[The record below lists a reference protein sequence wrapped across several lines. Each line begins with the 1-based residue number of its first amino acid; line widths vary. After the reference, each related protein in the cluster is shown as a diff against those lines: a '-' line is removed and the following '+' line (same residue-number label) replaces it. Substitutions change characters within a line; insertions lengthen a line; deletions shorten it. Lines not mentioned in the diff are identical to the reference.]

1 MDYRE
6 LPILLAPYVKSKG
19 FNPAPLVT
27 NGIPD
32 YADGAKNPKVIG
44 TPEYETF
51 WTEQLYRCINGYNT
65 GGIFIPGRFYYYM
78 NFNNMNTVHGIITPD
93 FCDMHLELCYII
105 EWCKANG
112 KNLII
117 GKKRRAGISE
127 FTQKAVIDYG
137 YRFSESY
144 QAGIAAGQKKYAE
157 DFMTKWEDSEALLQN
172 EFRVNSLLNNPDEV
186 VSGYELMENGKTT
199 LKNNACK
206 IFVRTM
212 HNNPNMFKGLFLN
225 DVVAEESGEFE
236 NLCEFISATNDCLM
250 DGDTQVGTFMI
261 YGCVCA
267 GTKVWNN
274 KGELVNI
281 EDLIHSDGIIGYNE
295 NDFKYSKEEII
306 YWQLP
311 AKKECYRITTNSG
324 RILEC
329 SHDHPILRREFR
341 YYKNNTVRQAIN
353 SVSFIETE
361 NLEVGD
367 RIAIL
372 DGVDIWSDKNMF
384 DPRLIGWLVGDGT
397 YGKGQNVTLCNADK
411 EMWEYL
417 EEYYEVIDQCEPTK
431 TKDGRTLRK
440 ARILGITAELEE
452 IGIRGQTK
460 DNKRLPNNIHSY
472 CKKDVCDFI
481 GGYFDADGCAY
492 FNKKTGEG
500 LLKLTSANL
509 EILKEM
515 QLLLQK
521 LAIKCNISYEKPNFN
536 NPKTTRGHYNLIIK
550 DRKSLLEFHKNI
562 SFSIKYKQDNLN
574 LIFDYSKK
582 VSKDRNGGFNGMR
595 FEEVVSVEYIGIKDI
610 YNLTAG
616 NTHTYVANGIIT
628 HNTGGNINKGS
639 KDFKKVW
646 ENPNDYN
653 AVKYL
658 ITGDRFKKPFYGG
671 ATRFGKDVSVTPN
684 LLKKYKPYQI
694 IGMEDTEAAMENIMA
709 ERERLKKGELK
720 KYMEHLQNNPIN
732 EAEIFRKMFS
742 NNFDIQK
749 INAQQDEITV
759 NKNKYSKWKLE
770 WVTNDKGD
778 RVNPLRVKVIPAKDI
793 DDEGDCILI
802 LDEYHPDKKYKNLY
816 VGGIDPYDQDKG
828 VSKSLGAM
836 CVMTR
841 PNTFGIPFN
850 MPVAVI
856 CTRPKRKE
864 IFFDMCLKLSVYYDL
879 VGNTLGD
886 KAGSSGIIKWYENH
900 NCMRYLAPRPKK
912 FESMN
917 SGQSHDFWVSLTT
930 YSRPLMVGAM
940 QTSIHDYCQNIWFP
954 ELINQLGNFDEVEIG
969 SDNDLADAY
978 GIALMQSIS
987 VVAAPRDDNAKES
1000 EDPFSLGNWIT
1011 DKNGNIVPA
1020 GDFKRPTNPE
1030 EDYEYFGS

>member
-1 MDYRE
+1 MDYKE
-6 LPILLAPYVKSKG
+6 LPILLAPYVKGKG
-19 FNPAPLVT
+19 FDPAPLVT

-261 YGCVCA
+261 YG
-267 GTKVWNN
+267 
-274 KGELVNI
+274 
-281 EDLIHSDGIIGYNE
+281 
-295 NDFKYSKEEII
+295 
-306 YWQLP
+306 
-311 AKKECYRITTNSG
+311 
-324 RILEC
+324 
-329 SHDHPILRREFR
+329 
-341 YYKNNTVRQAIN
+341 
-353 SVSFIETE
+353 
-361 NLEVGD
+361 
-367 RIAIL
+367 
-372 DGVDIWSDKNMF
+372 
-384 DPRLIGWLVGDGT
+384 
-397 YGKGQNVTLCNADK
+397 
-411 EMWEYL
+411 
-417 EEYYEVIDQCEPTK
+417 
-431 TKDGRTLRK
+431 
-440 ARILGITAELEE
+440 
-452 IGIRGQTK
+452 
-460 DNKRLPNNIHSY
+460 
-472 CKKDVCDFI
+472 
-481 GGYFDADGCAY
+481 
-492 FNKKTGEG
+492 
-500 LLKLTSANL
+500 
-509 EILKEM
+509 
-515 QLLLQK
+515 
-521 LAIKCNISYEKPNFN
+521 
-536 NPKTTRGHYNLIIK
+536 
-550 DRKSLLEFHKNI
+550 
-562 SFSIKYKQDNLN
+562 
-574 LIFDYSKK
+574 
-582 VSKDRNGGFNGMR
+582 
-595 FEEVVSVEYIGIKDI
+595 
-610 YNLTAG
+610 
-616 NTHTYVANGIIT
+616 
-628 HNTGGNINKGS
+628 TGGNINKGS

-671 ATRFGKDVSVTPN
+671 ATRFGKDVSVTPS

-770 WVTNDKGD
+770 WVTKEGALE
-778 RVNPLRVKVIPAKDI
+778 RVNPLRVKAIPAKDT

-802 LDEYHPDKKYKNLY
+802 LDEYHPDKKYKNLH

-917 SGQSHDFWVSLTT
+917 SEQSHEFWVSLNS

-987 VVAAPRDDNAKES
+987 VVAAPRDDNTKES

-1011 DKNGNIVPA
+1011 DKNGNVVPA

>member
-1 MDYRE
+1 MDYKDI
-6 LPILLAPYVKSKG
+6 PILRAPYVKGKG
-19 FNPAPLVT
+19 FLPNPLVV

-32 YADGAKNPKVIG
+32 YADSSRNPKCVG

-51 WTEQLYRCINGYNT
+51 WSEQLYRCINGYNT

-105 EWCKANG
+105 EWCMANG
-112 KNLII
+112 KNIII

-127 FTQKAVIDYG
+127 FTQKAKIDYG

-157 DFMTKWEDSEALLQN
+157 DFMTKWEDSEALLQG

-186 VSGYELMENGKTT
+186 VSGYELMDGGKTT

-225 DVVAEESGEFE
+225 DVVAEEAGEFE

-250 DGDTQVGTFMI
+250 DGDTQVGMFMI
-261 YGCVCA
+261 YG
-267 GTKVWNN
+267 
-274 KGELVNI
+274 
-281 EDLIHSDGIIGYNE
+281 
-295 NDFKYSKEEII
+295 
-306 YWQLP
+306 
-311 AKKECYRITTNSG
+311 
-324 RILEC
+324 
-329 SHDHPILRREFR
+329 
-341 YYKNNTVRQAIN
+341 
-353 SVSFIETE
+353 
-361 NLEVGD
+361 
-367 RIAIL
+367 
-372 DGVDIWSDKNMF
+372 
-384 DPRLIGWLVGDGT
+384 
-397 YGKGQNVTLCNADK
+397 
-411 EMWEYL
+411 
-417 EEYYEVIDQCEPTK
+417 
-431 TKDGRTLRK
+431 
-440 ARILGITAELEE
+440 
-452 IGIRGQTK
+452 
-460 DNKRLPNNIHSY
+460 
-472 CKKDVCDFI
+472 
-481 GGYFDADGCAY
+481 
-492 FNKKTGEG
+492 
-500 LLKLTSANL
+500 
-509 EILKEM
+509 
-515 QLLLQK
+515 
-521 LAIKCNISYEKPNFN
+521 
-536 NPKTTRGHYNLIIK
+536 
-550 DRKSLLEFHKNI
+550 
-562 SFSIKYKQDNLN
+562 
-574 LIFDYSKK
+574 
-582 VSKDRNGGFNGMR
+582 
-595 FEEVVSVEYIGIKDI
+595 
-610 YNLTAG
+610 
-616 NTHTYVANGIIT
+616 
-628 HNTGGNINKGS
+628 TGGNINKGS

-694 IGMEDTEAAMENIMA
+694 IGMEDTEAAMENIME
-709 ERERLKKGELK
+709 ERERLKKGDLK

-770 WVTNDKGD
+770 WVTKEGTLE
-778 RVNPLRVKVIPAKDI
+778 RVSPLRVKAIPAKDT

-836 CVMTR
+836 CVMSR

-917 SGQSHDFWVSLTT
+917 SEQSHEFWVSLNT

-940 QTSIHDYCQNIWFP
+940 QTSIHDYSQNIWFP

-987 VVAAPRDDNAKES
+987 VVAAPRDDNTKES

-1011 DKNGNIVPA
+1011 DKNGNVIPA

-1030 EDYEYFGS
+1030 EDHEYFGS

>member
-1 MDYRE
+1 MDYKE
-6 LPILLAPYVKSKG
+6 LPILFSPYVKGKG
-19 FNPAPLVT
+19 FDPAPLIT

-51 WTEQLYRCINGYNT
+51 WTEQLYRCINGYHT

-105 EWCKANG
+105 EWCMANG
-112 KNLII
+112 KNIII

-127 FTQKAVIDYG
+127 FTQKAKIDYG

-157 DFMTKWEDSEALLQN
+157 DFMTKWEDSEALLQS

-186 VSGYELMENGKTT
+186 VSGYELMDGGKTT

-225 DVVAEESGEFE
+225 DVVAEEAGEFE

-250 DGDTQVGTFMI
+250 DGDTQVGMFMI
-261 YGCVCA
+261 YG
-267 GTKVWNN
+267 
-274 KGELVNI
+274 
-281 EDLIHSDGIIGYNE
+281 
-295 NDFKYSKEEII
+295 
-306 YWQLP
+306 
-311 AKKECYRITTNSG
+311 
-324 RILEC
+324 
-329 SHDHPILRREFR
+329 
-341 YYKNNTVRQAIN
+341 
-353 SVSFIETE
+353 
-361 NLEVGD
+361 
-367 RIAIL
+367 
-372 DGVDIWSDKNMF
+372 
-384 DPRLIGWLVGDGT
+384 
-397 YGKGQNVTLCNADK
+397 
-411 EMWEYL
+411 
-417 EEYYEVIDQCEPTK
+417 
-431 TKDGRTLRK
+431 
-440 ARILGITAELEE
+440 
-452 IGIRGQTK
+452 
-460 DNKRLPNNIHSY
+460 
-472 CKKDVCDFI
+472 
-481 GGYFDADGCAY
+481 
-492 FNKKTGEG
+492 
-500 LLKLTSANL
+500 
-509 EILKEM
+509 
-515 QLLLQK
+515 
-521 LAIKCNISYEKPNFN
+521 
-536 NPKTTRGHYNLIIK
+536 
-550 DRKSLLEFHKNI
+550 
-562 SFSIKYKQDNLN
+562 
-574 LIFDYSKK
+574 
-582 VSKDRNGGFNGMR
+582 
-595 FEEVVSVEYIGIKDI
+595 
-610 YNLTAG
+610 
-616 NTHTYVANGIIT
+616 
-628 HNTGGNINKGS
+628 TGGNINKGS

-694 IGMEDTEAAMENIMA
+694 IGMEDREAAMENIMA
-709 ERERLKKGELK
+709 ERERLKKGDLK

-770 WVTNDKGD
+770 WVTNEKGE
-778 RVNPLRVKVIPAKDI
+778 RVNPLRVKAIPAKDT

-917 SGQSHDFWVSLTT
+917 SEQSHEFWVSLNS

-987 VVAAPRDDNAKES
+987 VVASPRDDNFKES

-1011 DKNGNIVPA
+1011 DKNGNVVPA

-1030 EDYEYFGS
+1030 EDHEYFGS

>member
-1 MDYRE
+1 MDYKE
-6 LPILLAPYVKSKG
+6 LPILLAPYVKGKG
-19 FNPAPLVT
+19 FDPLPLVT

-44 TPEYETF
+44 TTEYETF
-51 WTEQLYRCINGYNT
+51 WAEQLYRCINGYQT

-127 FTQKAVIDYG
+127 FTQKAVIDHG

-157 DFMTKWEDSEALLQN
+157 DFMTKWEDSEALLQS

-186 VSGYELMENGKTT
+186 VSGYELMDGGKTT

-250 DGDTQVGTFMI
+250 DGDTQVGMFMI
-261 YGCVCA
+261 YG
-267 GTKVWNN
+267 
-274 KGELVNI
+274 
-281 EDLIHSDGIIGYNE
+281 
-295 NDFKYSKEEII
+295 
-306 YWQLP
+306 
-311 AKKECYRITTNSG
+311 
-324 RILEC
+324 
-329 SHDHPILRREFR
+329 
-341 YYKNNTVRQAIN
+341 
-353 SVSFIETE
+353 
-361 NLEVGD
+361 
-367 RIAIL
+367 
-372 DGVDIWSDKNMF
+372 
-384 DPRLIGWLVGDGT
+384 
-397 YGKGQNVTLCNADK
+397 
-411 EMWEYL
+411 
-417 EEYYEVIDQCEPTK
+417 
-431 TKDGRTLRK
+431 
-440 ARILGITAELEE
+440 
-452 IGIRGQTK
+452 
-460 DNKRLPNNIHSY
+460 
-472 CKKDVCDFI
+472 
-481 GGYFDADGCAY
+481 
-492 FNKKTGEG
+492 
-500 LLKLTSANL
+500 
-509 EILKEM
+509 
-515 QLLLQK
+515 
-521 LAIKCNISYEKPNFN
+521 
-536 NPKTTRGHYNLIIK
+536 
-550 DRKSLLEFHKNI
+550 
-562 SFSIKYKQDNLN
+562 
-574 LIFDYSKK
+574 
-582 VSKDRNGGFNGMR
+582 
-595 FEEVVSVEYIGIKDI
+595 
-610 YNLTAG
+610 
-616 NTHTYVANGIIT
+616 
-628 HNTGGNINKGS
+628 TGGNINKGS

-694 IGMEDTEAAMENIMA
+694 IGMEDTEAAMENIME
-709 ERERLKKGELK
+709 ERERLKKGDLK

-749 INAQQDEITV
+749 INSQQDEITI

-770 WVTNDKGD
+770 WVMKEGTLE
-778 RVNPLRVKVIPAKDI
+778 RVNPLRVKAIPAKDT

-917 SGQSHDFWVSLTT
+917 SEQSHEFWVSLNT

-987 VVAAPRDDNAKES
+987 VVAAPRDDNTKES

-1011 DKNGNIVPA
+1011 DKNGNVIPT

-1030 EDYEYFGS
+1030 EDHEYFGS

>member
-1 MDYRE
+1 MDYKE
-6 LPILLAPYVKSKG
+6 LPILLAPYVKGKN
-19 FNPAPLVT
+19 FLPNPLVV

-32 YADGAKNPKVIG
+32 YADGAKNTKVIG
-44 TPEYETF
+44 TTEYETF
-51 WTEQLYRCINGYNT
+51 WAEQLYRCINGYQT

-127 FTQKAVIDYG
+127 FTQKAVIDHG

-157 DFMTKWEDSEALLQN
+157 DFMTKWEDSEALLQS

-186 VSGYELMENGKTT
+186 VSGYELMDGGKTT

-236 NLCEFISATNDCLM
+236 NLCEFISATNDCLI
-250 DGDTQVGTFMI
+250 DGDTQVGMFMI
-261 YGCVCA
+261 YG
-267 GTKVWNN
+267 
-274 KGELVNI
+274 
-281 EDLIHSDGIIGYNE
+281 
-295 NDFKYSKEEII
+295 
-306 YWQLP
+306 
-311 AKKECYRITTNSG
+311 
-324 RILEC
+324 
-329 SHDHPILRREFR
+329 
-341 YYKNNTVRQAIN
+341 
-353 SVSFIETE
+353 
-361 NLEVGD
+361 
-367 RIAIL
+367 
-372 DGVDIWSDKNMF
+372 
-384 DPRLIGWLVGDGT
+384 
-397 YGKGQNVTLCNADK
+397 
-411 EMWEYL
+411 
-417 EEYYEVIDQCEPTK
+417 
-431 TKDGRTLRK
+431 
-440 ARILGITAELEE
+440 
-452 IGIRGQTK
+452 
-460 DNKRLPNNIHSY
+460 
-472 CKKDVCDFI
+472 
-481 GGYFDADGCAY
+481 
-492 FNKKTGEG
+492 
-500 LLKLTSANL
+500 
-509 EILKEM
+509 
-515 QLLLQK
+515 
-521 LAIKCNISYEKPNFN
+521 
-536 NPKTTRGHYNLIIK
+536 
-550 DRKSLLEFHKNI
+550 
-562 SFSIKYKQDNLN
+562 
-574 LIFDYSKK
+574 
-582 VSKDRNGGFNGMR
+582 
-595 FEEVVSVEYIGIKDI
+595 
-610 YNLTAG
+610 
-616 NTHTYVANGIIT
+616 
-628 HNTGGNINKGS
+628 TGGNINKGS

-694 IGMEDTEAAMENIMA
+694 IGMEDTEAAMENIME
-709 ERERLKKGELK
+709 ERERLKKGDLK

-749 INAQQDEITV
+749 INSQQDEITV

-770 WVTNDKGD
+770 WVTKEGTLE
-778 RVNPLRVKVIPAKDI
+778 RVNPLRIKAIPAKDT

-836 CVMTR
+836 CVMSR

-917 SGQSHDFWVSLTT
+917 SEQSHEFWVSLNT

-987 VVAAPRDDNAKES
+987 VVAAPRDDNTKES

-1011 DKNGNIVPA
+1011 DKNGNVIPA

-1030 EDYEYFGS
+1030 EDHEYFGS

>member
-1 MDYRE
+1 MDYKE
-6 LPILLAPYVKSKG
+6 LPILLAPYVKGKG
-19 FNPAPLVT
+19 FDPLPLVT

-44 TPEYETF
+44 TTEYETF
-51 WTEQLYRCINGYNT
+51 WAEQLYRCINGYQT

-127 FTQKAVIDYG
+127 FTQKAVIDHG

-157 DFMTKWEDSEALLQN
+157 DFMTKWEDSEALLQS

-186 VSGYELMENGKTT
+186 VSGYELMDGGKTT

-250 DGDTQVGTFMI
+250 DGDTQVGMFMI
-261 YGCVCA
+261 YG
-267 GTKVWNN
+267 
-274 KGELVNI
+274 
-281 EDLIHSDGIIGYNE
+281 
-295 NDFKYSKEEII
+295 
-306 YWQLP
+306 
-311 AKKECYRITTNSG
+311 
-324 RILEC
+324 
-329 SHDHPILRREFR
+329 
-341 YYKNNTVRQAIN
+341 
-353 SVSFIETE
+353 
-361 NLEVGD
+361 
-367 RIAIL
+367 
-372 DGVDIWSDKNMF
+372 
-384 DPRLIGWLVGDGT
+384 
-397 YGKGQNVTLCNADK
+397 
-411 EMWEYL
+411 
-417 EEYYEVIDQCEPTK
+417 
-431 TKDGRTLRK
+431 
-440 ARILGITAELEE
+440 
-452 IGIRGQTK
+452 
-460 DNKRLPNNIHSY
+460 
-472 CKKDVCDFI
+472 
-481 GGYFDADGCAY
+481 
-492 FNKKTGEG
+492 
-500 LLKLTSANL
+500 
-509 EILKEM
+509 
-515 QLLLQK
+515 
-521 LAIKCNISYEKPNFN
+521 
-536 NPKTTRGHYNLIIK
+536 
-550 DRKSLLEFHKNI
+550 
-562 SFSIKYKQDNLN
+562 
-574 LIFDYSKK
+574 
-582 VSKDRNGGFNGMR
+582 
-595 FEEVVSVEYIGIKDI
+595 
-610 YNLTAG
+610 
-616 NTHTYVANGIIT
+616 
-628 HNTGGNINKGS
+628 TGGNINKGS

-694 IGMEDTEAAMENIMA
+694 IGMEDTEAAMENIME
-709 ERERLKKGELK
+709 ERERLKKGDLK

-749 INAQQDEITV
+749 INSQQDEITI

-770 WVTNDKGD
+770 WVTKEGTLE
-778 RVNPLRVKVIPAKDI
+778 RVNPLRVKAIPAKDT

-917 SGQSHDFWVSLTT
+917 SEQSHEFWVSLNT

-987 VVAAPRDDNAKES
+987 VVAAPRDDNTKES

-1011 DKNGNIVPA
+1011 DKNGNVIPA

-1030 EDYEYFGS
+1030 EDHEYFGS

>member
-1 MDYRE
+1 MDYKE
-6 LPILLAPYVKSKG
+6 LPILLAPYVKGKN
-19 FNPAPLVT
+19 FTPNPLVV

-32 YADGAKNPKVIG
+32 YADGAKNPKVIE

-51 WTEQLYRCINGYNT
+51 WSEQLYRCINGYNT

-127 FTQKAVIDYG
+127 FTQKAVIDHG

-157 DFMTKWEDSEALLQN
+157 DFMTKWEDSEALLQS
-172 EFRVNSLLNNPDEV
+172 EFRVNSILNNPDEV
-186 VSGYELMENGKTT
+186 VSGYELMDGGKTT

-250 DGDTQVGTFMI
+250 DGDTQVGMFMI
-261 YGCVCA
+261 YG
-267 GTKVWNN
+267 
-274 KGELVNI
+274 
-281 EDLIHSDGIIGYNE
+281 
-295 NDFKYSKEEII
+295 
-306 YWQLP
+306 
-311 AKKECYRITTNSG
+311 
-324 RILEC
+324 
-329 SHDHPILRREFR
+329 
-341 YYKNNTVRQAIN
+341 
-353 SVSFIETE
+353 
-361 NLEVGD
+361 
-367 RIAIL
+367 
-372 DGVDIWSDKNMF
+372 
-384 DPRLIGWLVGDGT
+384 
-397 YGKGQNVTLCNADK
+397 
-411 EMWEYL
+411 
-417 EEYYEVIDQCEPTK
+417 
-431 TKDGRTLRK
+431 
-440 ARILGITAELEE
+440 
-452 IGIRGQTK
+452 
-460 DNKRLPNNIHSY
+460 
-472 CKKDVCDFI
+472 
-481 GGYFDADGCAY
+481 
-492 FNKKTGEG
+492 
-500 LLKLTSANL
+500 
-509 EILKEM
+509 
-515 QLLLQK
+515 
-521 LAIKCNISYEKPNFN
+521 
-536 NPKTTRGHYNLIIK
+536 
-550 DRKSLLEFHKNI
+550 
-562 SFSIKYKQDNLN
+562 
-574 LIFDYSKK
+574 
-582 VSKDRNGGFNGMR
+582 
-595 FEEVVSVEYIGIKDI
+595 
-610 YNLTAG
+610 
-616 NTHTYVANGIIT
+616 
-628 HNTGGNINKGS
+628 TGGNINKGS

-694 IGMEDTEAAMENIMA
+694 IGMEDTEAAMENIME
-709 ERERLKKGELK
+709 ERERLKKGDLK

-749 INAQQDEITV
+749 INSQQDEITI

-770 WVTNDKGD
+770 WVTKEGTLE
-778 RVNPLRVKVIPAKDI
+778 RVNPLRVKAIPAKDT

-917 SGQSHDFWVSLTT
+917 SEQSHEFWVSLNT

-987 VVAAPRDDNAKES
+987 VVAAPRDDNTKES

-1011 DKNGNIVPA
+1011 DKNGNVIPA

-1030 EDYEYFGS
+1030 EDHEYFGS

>member
-1 MDYRE
+1 MDYKE
-6 LPILLAPYVKSKG
+6 LPILLAPYVKGKN
-19 FNPAPLVT
+19 FLPNPLVV

-32 YADGAKNPKVIG
+32 YADGAKNTKVIG
-44 TPEYETF
+44 TTEYETF
-51 WTEQLYRCINGYNT
+51 WAEQLYRCINGYQT

-127 FTQKAVIDYG
+127 FTQKAVIDHG

-157 DFMTKWEDSEALLQN
+157 DFMTKWEDSEALLQS

-186 VSGYELMENGKTT
+186 VSGYELMDGGKTT

-250 DGDTQVGTFMI
+250 DGDTQVGMFMI
-261 YGCVCA
+261 YG
-267 GTKVWNN
+267 
-274 KGELVNI
+274 
-281 EDLIHSDGIIGYNE
+281 
-295 NDFKYSKEEII
+295 
-306 YWQLP
+306 
-311 AKKECYRITTNSG
+311 
-324 RILEC
+324 
-329 SHDHPILRREFR
+329 
-341 YYKNNTVRQAIN
+341 
-353 SVSFIETE
+353 
-361 NLEVGD
+361 
-367 RIAIL
+367 
-372 DGVDIWSDKNMF
+372 
-384 DPRLIGWLVGDGT
+384 
-397 YGKGQNVTLCNADK
+397 
-411 EMWEYL
+411 
-417 EEYYEVIDQCEPTK
+417 
-431 TKDGRTLRK
+431 
-440 ARILGITAELEE
+440 
-452 IGIRGQTK
+452 
-460 DNKRLPNNIHSY
+460 
-472 CKKDVCDFI
+472 
-481 GGYFDADGCAY
+481 
-492 FNKKTGEG
+492 
-500 LLKLTSANL
+500 
-509 EILKEM
+509 
-515 QLLLQK
+515 
-521 LAIKCNISYEKPNFN
+521 
-536 NPKTTRGHYNLIIK
+536 
-550 DRKSLLEFHKNI
+550 
-562 SFSIKYKQDNLN
+562 
-574 LIFDYSKK
+574 
-582 VSKDRNGGFNGMR
+582 
-595 FEEVVSVEYIGIKDI
+595 
-610 YNLTAG
+610 
-616 NTHTYVANGIIT
+616 
-628 HNTGGNINKGS
+628 TGGNINKGS

-694 IGMEDTEAAMENIMA
+694 IGMEDTEAAMENIME
-709 ERERLKKGELK
+709 ERERLKKGDLK

-749 INAQQDEITV
+749 INSQQDEITV

-770 WVTNDKGD
+770 WVTKEGTLE
-778 RVNPLRVKVIPAKDI
+778 RVNPLRIKAIPAKDT

-836 CVMTR
+836 CVMSR

-917 SGQSHDFWVSLTT
+917 SEQSHEFWVSLNT

-987 VVAAPRDDNAKES
+987 VVAAPRDDNTKES

-1011 DKNGNIVPA
+1011 DKNGNVVPS
-1020 GDFKRPTNPE
+1020 GDFKRPINPE
-1030 EDYEYFGS
+1030 EDHEYFGS

>member
-1 MDYRE
+1 MDYKE
-6 LPILLAPYVKSKG
+6 LPILLAPYVKGKG
-19 FNPAPLVT
+19 FDPLPLVT

-44 TPEYETF
+44 TTEYETF
-51 WTEQLYRCINGYNT
+51 WAEQLYRCINGYQT

-127 FTQKAVIDYG
+127 FTQKAVIDHG

-157 DFMTKWEDSEALLQN
+157 DFMTKWEDSEALLQS

-186 VSGYELMENGKTT
+186 VSGYELMDGGKTT

-236 NLCEFISATNDCLM
+236 NLCEFISATNDCLI
-250 DGDTQVGTFMI
+250 DGDTQVGMFMI
-261 YGCVCA
+261 YG
-267 GTKVWNN
+267 
-274 KGELVNI
+274 
-281 EDLIHSDGIIGYNE
+281 
-295 NDFKYSKEEII
+295 
-306 YWQLP
+306 
-311 AKKECYRITTNSG
+311 
-324 RILEC
+324 
-329 SHDHPILRREFR
+329 
-341 YYKNNTVRQAIN
+341 
-353 SVSFIETE
+353 
-361 NLEVGD
+361 
-367 RIAIL
+367 
-372 DGVDIWSDKNMF
+372 
-384 DPRLIGWLVGDGT
+384 
-397 YGKGQNVTLCNADK
+397 
-411 EMWEYL
+411 
-417 EEYYEVIDQCEPTK
+417 
-431 TKDGRTLRK
+431 
-440 ARILGITAELEE
+440 
-452 IGIRGQTK
+452 
-460 DNKRLPNNIHSY
+460 
-472 CKKDVCDFI
+472 
-481 GGYFDADGCAY
+481 
-492 FNKKTGEG
+492 
-500 LLKLTSANL
+500 
-509 EILKEM
+509 
-515 QLLLQK
+515 
-521 LAIKCNISYEKPNFN
+521 
-536 NPKTTRGHYNLIIK
+536 
-550 DRKSLLEFHKNI
+550 
-562 SFSIKYKQDNLN
+562 
-574 LIFDYSKK
+574 
-582 VSKDRNGGFNGMR
+582 
-595 FEEVVSVEYIGIKDI
+595 
-610 YNLTAG
+610 
-616 NTHTYVANGIIT
+616 
-628 HNTGGNINKGS
+628 TGGNINKGS

-694 IGMEDTEAAMENIMA
+694 IGMEDTEAAMENIME
-709 ERERLKKGELK
+709 ERERLKKGDLK

-749 INAQQDEITV
+749 INSQQDEITV

-770 WVTNDKGD
+770 WVTKEGTLE
-778 RVNPLRVKVIPAKDI
+778 RVNPLRIKAIPAKDT

-836 CVMTR
+836 CVMSR

-917 SGQSHDFWVSLTT
+917 SEQSHEFWVSLNT

-987 VVAAPRDDNAKES
+987 VVAAPRDDNTKES

-1011 DKNGNIVPA
+1011 DKNGNVIPA

-1030 EDYEYFGS
+1030 EDHEYFGS

>member
-1 MDYRE
+1 MDYKE
-6 LPILLAPYVKSKG
+6 LPILLAPYIKGKG
-19 FNPAPLVT
+19 FDPLPLVT

-44 TPEYETF
+44 TTEYETF
-51 WTEQLYRCINGYNT
+51 WAEQLYRCINGYQT

-127 FTQKAVIDYG
+127 FTQKAVIDHG

-157 DFMTKWEDSEALLQN
+157 DFMTKWEDSEALLQS

-186 VSGYELMENGKTT
+186 VSGYELMDGGKTT

-250 DGDTQVGTFMI
+250 DGDTQVGMFMI
-261 YGCVCA
+261 YG
-267 GTKVWNN
+267 
-274 KGELVNI
+274 
-281 EDLIHSDGIIGYNE
+281 
-295 NDFKYSKEEII
+295 
-306 YWQLP
+306 
-311 AKKECYRITTNSG
+311 
-324 RILEC
+324 
-329 SHDHPILRREFR
+329 
-341 YYKNNTVRQAIN
+341 
-353 SVSFIETE
+353 
-361 NLEVGD
+361 
-367 RIAIL
+367 
-372 DGVDIWSDKNMF
+372 
-384 DPRLIGWLVGDGT
+384 
-397 YGKGQNVTLCNADK
+397 
-411 EMWEYL
+411 
-417 EEYYEVIDQCEPTK
+417 
-431 TKDGRTLRK
+431 
-440 ARILGITAELEE
+440 
-452 IGIRGQTK
+452 
-460 DNKRLPNNIHSY
+460 
-472 CKKDVCDFI
+472 
-481 GGYFDADGCAY
+481 
-492 FNKKTGEG
+492 
-500 LLKLTSANL
+500 
-509 EILKEM
+509 
-515 QLLLQK
+515 
-521 LAIKCNISYEKPNFN
+521 
-536 NPKTTRGHYNLIIK
+536 
-550 DRKSLLEFHKNI
+550 
-562 SFSIKYKQDNLN
+562 
-574 LIFDYSKK
+574 
-582 VSKDRNGGFNGMR
+582 
-595 FEEVVSVEYIGIKDI
+595 
-610 YNLTAG
+610 
-616 NTHTYVANGIIT
+616 
-628 HNTGGNINKGS
+628 TGGNINKGS

-694 IGMEDTEAAMENIMA
+694 IGMEDTEAAMENIME
-709 ERERLKKGELK
+709 ERERLKKGDLK

-749 INAQQDEITV
+749 INSQQDEITI

-770 WVTNDKGD
+770 WVTKEGTLE
-778 RVNPLRVKVIPAKDI
+778 RVNPLRVKAIPAKDT

-917 SGQSHDFWVSLTT
+917 SEQSHEFWVSLNT

-987 VVAAPRDDNAKES
+987 VVAAPRDDNTKES

-1011 DKNGNIVPA
+1011 DKNGNVIPA

-1030 EDYEYFGS
+1030 EDHEYFGS

>member
-1 MDYRE
+1 MDYKE
-6 LPILLAPYVKSKG
+6 LPILLAPYVKGKG
-19 FNPAPLVT
+19 FDPLPLVT

-44 TPEYETF
+44 TTEYETF
-51 WTEQLYRCINGYNT
+51 WAEQLYRCINGYQT

-127 FTQKAVIDYG
+127 FTQKAVIDHG

-157 DFMTKWEDSEALLQN
+157 DFMTKWEDSEALLQS

-186 VSGYELMENGKTT
+186 VSGYELMDGGKTT

-250 DGDTQVGTFMI
+250 DGDTQVGMFMI
-261 YGCVCA
+261 YG
-267 GTKVWNN
+267 
-274 KGELVNI
+274 
-281 EDLIHSDGIIGYNE
+281 
-295 NDFKYSKEEII
+295 
-306 YWQLP
+306 
-311 AKKECYRITTNSG
+311 
-324 RILEC
+324 
-329 SHDHPILRREFR
+329 
-341 YYKNNTVRQAIN
+341 
-353 SVSFIETE
+353 
-361 NLEVGD
+361 
-367 RIAIL
+367 
-372 DGVDIWSDKNMF
+372 
-384 DPRLIGWLVGDGT
+384 
-397 YGKGQNVTLCNADK
+397 
-411 EMWEYL
+411 
-417 EEYYEVIDQCEPTK
+417 
-431 TKDGRTLRK
+431 
-440 ARILGITAELEE
+440 
-452 IGIRGQTK
+452 
-460 DNKRLPNNIHSY
+460 
-472 CKKDVCDFI
+472 
-481 GGYFDADGCAY
+481 
-492 FNKKTGEG
+492 
-500 LLKLTSANL
+500 
-509 EILKEM
+509 
-515 QLLLQK
+515 
-521 LAIKCNISYEKPNFN
+521 
-536 NPKTTRGHYNLIIK
+536 
-550 DRKSLLEFHKNI
+550 
-562 SFSIKYKQDNLN
+562 
-574 LIFDYSKK
+574 
-582 VSKDRNGGFNGMR
+582 
-595 FEEVVSVEYIGIKDI
+595 
-610 YNLTAG
+610 
-616 NTHTYVANGIIT
+616 
-628 HNTGGNINKGS
+628 TGGNINKGS

-671 ATRFGKDVSVTPN
+671 ATRFGKYVSVTPN

-694 IGMEDTEAAMENIMA
+694 IGMEDTEAAMENIME
-709 ERERLKKGELK
+709 ERERLKKGDLK

-749 INAQQDEITV
+749 INSQQDEITI
-759 NKNKYSKWKLE
+759 NKNKYSKWKLD
-770 WVTNDKGD
+770 WVTKEGTLE
-778 RVNPLRVKVIPAKDI
+778 RVNPLRVKAIPAKDT

-917 SGQSHDFWVSLTT
+917 SEQSHEFWVSLNTH
-930 YSRPLMVGAM
+930 SRPLMVGAM

-987 VVAAPRDDNAKES
+987 VVAAPRDDNTKES

-1011 DKNGNIVPA
+1011 DKNGNVIPA

-1030 EDYEYFGS
+1030 EDHEYFGS

>member
-1 MDYRE
+1 MDYKE
-6 LPILLAPYVKSKG
+6 LPILLAPYVKGKN
-19 FNPAPLVT
+19 FLPNPLVV

-44 TPEYETF
+44 TTEYETF
-51 WTEQLYRCINGYNT
+51 WAEQLYRCINGYQT

-127 FTQKAVIDYG
+127 FTQKAVIDHG

-157 DFMTKWEDSEALLQN
+157 DFMTKWEDSEALLQS
-172 EFRVNSLLNNPDEV
+172 EFRINSLLNNPDEV
-186 VSGYELMENGKTT
+186 VSGYELMDGGKTT

-250 DGDTQVGTFMI
+250 DGDTQVGMFMI
-261 YGCVCA
+261 YG
-267 GTKVWNN
+267 
-274 KGELVNI
+274 
-281 EDLIHSDGIIGYNE
+281 
-295 NDFKYSKEEII
+295 
-306 YWQLP
+306 
-311 AKKECYRITTNSG
+311 
-324 RILEC
+324 
-329 SHDHPILRREFR
+329 
-341 YYKNNTVRQAIN
+341 
-353 SVSFIETE
+353 
-361 NLEVGD
+361 
-367 RIAIL
+367 
-372 DGVDIWSDKNMF
+372 
-384 DPRLIGWLVGDGT
+384 
-397 YGKGQNVTLCNADK
+397 
-411 EMWEYL
+411 
-417 EEYYEVIDQCEPTK
+417 
-431 TKDGRTLRK
+431 
-440 ARILGITAELEE
+440 
-452 IGIRGQTK
+452 
-460 DNKRLPNNIHSY
+460 
-472 CKKDVCDFI
+472 
-481 GGYFDADGCAY
+481 
-492 FNKKTGEG
+492 
-500 LLKLTSANL
+500 
-509 EILKEM
+509 
-515 QLLLQK
+515 
-521 LAIKCNISYEKPNFN
+521 
-536 NPKTTRGHYNLIIK
+536 
-550 DRKSLLEFHKNI
+550 
-562 SFSIKYKQDNLN
+562 
-574 LIFDYSKK
+574 
-582 VSKDRNGGFNGMR
+582 
-595 FEEVVSVEYIGIKDI
+595 
-610 YNLTAG
+610 
-616 NTHTYVANGIIT
+616 
-628 HNTGGNINKGS
+628 TGGNINKGS

-694 IGMEDTEAAMENIMA
+694 IGMEDTEAAMENIME
-709 ERERLKKGELK
+709 ERERLKKGDLK

-770 WVTNDKGD
+770 WITNEKGERVT
-778 RVNPLRVKVIPAKDI
+778 PLRVKAIPAKDT

-816 VGGIDPYDQDKG
+816 VGGIDSYDQDKG
-828 VSKSLGAM
+828 VSKSLGGM

-886 KAGSSGIIKWYENH
+886 LAGSSGIISWYKNSG
-900 NCMRYLAPRPKK
+900 CSKYLAHRPTK
-912 FESMN
+912 FESEN
-917 SGQSHDFWVSLTT
+917 TEQSSEYWFRLTN

-978 GIALMQSIS
+978 GIAIVQSIS
-987 VVAAPRDDNAKES
+987 VVAAPRDDNTKES

-1011 DKNGNIVPA
+1011 DKNGNVIPA

-1030 EDYEYFGS
+1030 EDHEYFGS

>member
-1 MDYRE
+1 MDYKE
-6 LPILLAPYVKSKG
+6 LPILLAPYVKGKG
-19 FNPAPLVT
+19 FDPLPLVT

-44 TPEYETF
+44 TTEYETF
-51 WTEQLYRCINGYNT
+51 WAEQLYRCINGYQT

-127 FTQKAVIDYG
+127 FTQKAVIDHG

-157 DFMTKWEDSEALLQN
+157 DFMTKWEDSEALLQS

-186 VSGYELMENGKTT
+186 VSGYELMDGGKTT

-250 DGDTQVGTFMI
+250 DGDTQVGMFMI
-261 YGCVCA
+261 YG
-267 GTKVWNN
+267 
-274 KGELVNI
+274 
-281 EDLIHSDGIIGYNE
+281 
-295 NDFKYSKEEII
+295 
-306 YWQLP
+306 
-311 AKKECYRITTNSG
+311 
-324 RILEC
+324 
-329 SHDHPILRREFR
+329 
-341 YYKNNTVRQAIN
+341 
-353 SVSFIETE
+353 
-361 NLEVGD
+361 
-367 RIAIL
+367 
-372 DGVDIWSDKNMF
+372 
-384 DPRLIGWLVGDGT
+384 
-397 YGKGQNVTLCNADK
+397 
-411 EMWEYL
+411 
-417 EEYYEVIDQCEPTK
+417 
-431 TKDGRTLRK
+431 
-440 ARILGITAELEE
+440 
-452 IGIRGQTK
+452 
-460 DNKRLPNNIHSY
+460 
-472 CKKDVCDFI
+472 
-481 GGYFDADGCAY
+481 
-492 FNKKTGEG
+492 
-500 LLKLTSANL
+500 
-509 EILKEM
+509 
-515 QLLLQK
+515 
-521 LAIKCNISYEKPNFN
+521 
-536 NPKTTRGHYNLIIK
+536 
-550 DRKSLLEFHKNI
+550 
-562 SFSIKYKQDNLN
+562 
-574 LIFDYSKK
+574 
-582 VSKDRNGGFNGMR
+582 
-595 FEEVVSVEYIGIKDI
+595 
-610 YNLTAG
+610 
-616 NTHTYVANGIIT
+616 
-628 HNTGGNINKGS
+628 TGGNINKGS

-694 IGMEDTEAAMENIMA
+694 IGMEDTEAAMENIME
-709 ERERLKKGELK
+709 ERERLKKGDLK

-770 WVTNDKGD
+770 WVTKEGTLE
-778 RVNPLRVKVIPAKDI
+778 RVTPLRVKAIPAKDT

-836 CVMTR
+836 CVMSR

-917 SGQSHDFWVSLTT
+917 SEQSHEFWVSLNT

-987 VVAAPRDDNAKES
+987 VVAAPRDDNTKES

-1011 DKNGNIVPA
+1011 DKNGNVIPA

-1030 EDYEYFGS
+1030 EDHEYFGS

>member
-1 MDYRE
+1 MDYKE
-6 LPILLAPYVKSKG
+6 LPILLAPYVKGKG
-19 FNPAPLVT
+19 FDPLPLVT

-44 TPEYETF
+44 TTEYETF
-51 WTEQLYRCINGYNT
+51 WAEQLYRCINGYQT

-127 FTQKAVIDYG
+127 FTQKAVIDHG

-157 DFMTKWEDSEALLQN
+157 DFMTKWEDSEALLQS

-186 VSGYELMENGKTT
+186 VSGYELMDGGKTT

-250 DGDTQVGTFMI
+250 DGDTQVGMFMI
-261 YGCVCA
+261 YG
-267 GTKVWNN
+267 
-274 KGELVNI
+274 
-281 EDLIHSDGIIGYNE
+281 
-295 NDFKYSKEEII
+295 
-306 YWQLP
+306 
-311 AKKECYRITTNSG
+311 
-324 RILEC
+324 
-329 SHDHPILRREFR
+329 
-341 YYKNNTVRQAIN
+341 
-353 SVSFIETE
+353 
-361 NLEVGD
+361 
-367 RIAIL
+367 
-372 DGVDIWSDKNMF
+372 
-384 DPRLIGWLVGDGT
+384 
-397 YGKGQNVTLCNADK
+397 
-411 EMWEYL
+411 
-417 EEYYEVIDQCEPTK
+417 
-431 TKDGRTLRK
+431 
-440 ARILGITAELEE
+440 
-452 IGIRGQTK
+452 
-460 DNKRLPNNIHSY
+460 
-472 CKKDVCDFI
+472 
-481 GGYFDADGCAY
+481 
-492 FNKKTGEG
+492 
-500 LLKLTSANL
+500 
-509 EILKEM
+509 
-515 QLLLQK
+515 
-521 LAIKCNISYEKPNFN
+521 
-536 NPKTTRGHYNLIIK
+536 
-550 DRKSLLEFHKNI
+550 
-562 SFSIKYKQDNLN
+562 
-574 LIFDYSKK
+574 
-582 VSKDRNGGFNGMR
+582 
-595 FEEVVSVEYIGIKDI
+595 
-610 YNLTAG
+610 
-616 NTHTYVANGIIT
+616 
-628 HNTGGNINKGS
+628 TGGNINKGS

-694 IGMEDTEAAMENIMA
+694 IGMEDTEAAMENIME
-709 ERERLKKGELK
+709 ERERLKKGDLK

-749 INAQQDEITV
+749 INSQQDEITI

-770 WVTNDKGD
+770 WVTKEGTLE
-778 RVNPLRVKVIPAKDI
+778 RVNPLRVKAIPAKDT

-864 IFFDMCLKLSVYYDL
+864 IFFDMCLKLSVYYEL

-917 SGQSHDFWVSLTT
+917 SEQSHEFWVSLNT

-987 VVAAPRDDNAKES
+987 VVAAPRDDNTKES

-1011 DKNGNIVPA
+1011 DKNGNVIPA

-1030 EDYEYFGS
+1030 EDHEYFGS

>member
-1 MDYRE
+1 MDYKE
-6 LPILLAPYVKSKG
+6 LPILLAPYVKGKG
-19 FNPAPLVT
+19 FDPLPLVT

-44 TPEYETF
+44 TTEYETF
-51 WTEQLYRCINGYNT
+51 WAEQLYRCINGYQT

-127 FTQKAVIDYG
+127 FTQKAVIDHG

-157 DFMTKWEDSEALLQN
+157 DFMTKWEDSEALLQS

-186 VSGYELMENGKTT
+186 VSGYELMDGGKTT

-250 DGDTQVGTFMI
+250 DGDTQVGMFMI
-261 YGCVCA
+261 YG
-267 GTKVWNN
+267 
-274 KGELVNI
+274 
-281 EDLIHSDGIIGYNE
+281 
-295 NDFKYSKEEII
+295 
-306 YWQLP
+306 
-311 AKKECYRITTNSG
+311 
-324 RILEC
+324 
-329 SHDHPILRREFR
+329 
-341 YYKNNTVRQAIN
+341 
-353 SVSFIETE
+353 
-361 NLEVGD
+361 
-367 RIAIL
+367 
-372 DGVDIWSDKNMF
+372 
-384 DPRLIGWLVGDGT
+384 
-397 YGKGQNVTLCNADK
+397 
-411 EMWEYL
+411 
-417 EEYYEVIDQCEPTK
+417 
-431 TKDGRTLRK
+431 
-440 ARILGITAELEE
+440 
-452 IGIRGQTK
+452 
-460 DNKRLPNNIHSY
+460 
-472 CKKDVCDFI
+472 
-481 GGYFDADGCAY
+481 
-492 FNKKTGEG
+492 
-500 LLKLTSANL
+500 
-509 EILKEM
+509 
-515 QLLLQK
+515 
-521 LAIKCNISYEKPNFN
+521 
-536 NPKTTRGHYNLIIK
+536 
-550 DRKSLLEFHKNI
+550 
-562 SFSIKYKQDNLN
+562 
-574 LIFDYSKK
+574 
-582 VSKDRNGGFNGMR
+582 
-595 FEEVVSVEYIGIKDI
+595 
-610 YNLTAG
+610 
-616 NTHTYVANGIIT
+616 
-628 HNTGGNINKGS
+628 TGGNINKGS

-694 IGMEDTEAAMENIMA
+694 IGMEDTEAAMENIME
-709 ERERLKKGELK
+709 ERERLKKGDLK

-749 INAQQDEITV
+749 INSQQDEITI

-770 WVTNDKGD
+770 WVTKEGTLE
-778 RVNPLRVKVIPAKDI
+778 RVNPLRVKAIPAKDT

-917 SGQSHDFWVSLTT
+917 SEQSHEFWVSLNT

-987 VVAAPRDDNAKES
+987 VVAAPRDDNTKES

-1011 DKNGNIVPA
+1011 DKNGNVVPA
-1020 GDFKRPTNPE
+1020 GEFKRPINPE
-1030 EDYEYFGS
+1030 EDHEYFGS

>member
-1 MDYRE
+1 MDYKE
-6 LPILLAPYVKSKG
+6 LPILLAPYVKGKN
-19 FNPAPLVT
+19 FTPNPLVV

-51 WTEQLYRCINGYNT
+51 WSEQLYRCINGYQT

-127 FTQKAVIDYG
+127 FTQKAVIDHG

-157 DFMTKWEDSEALLQN
+157 DFMTKWEDSEALLQS

-186 VSGYELMENGKTT
+186 VSGYELMDGGKTT

-250 DGDTQVGTFMI
+250 DGDTQVGMFMI
-261 YGCVCA
+261 YG
-267 GTKVWNN
+267 
-274 KGELVNI
+274 
-281 EDLIHSDGIIGYNE
+281 
-295 NDFKYSKEEII
+295 
-306 YWQLP
+306 
-311 AKKECYRITTNSG
+311 
-324 RILEC
+324 
-329 SHDHPILRREFR
+329 
-341 YYKNNTVRQAIN
+341 
-353 SVSFIETE
+353 
-361 NLEVGD
+361 
-367 RIAIL
+367 
-372 DGVDIWSDKNMF
+372 
-384 DPRLIGWLVGDGT
+384 
-397 YGKGQNVTLCNADK
+397 
-411 EMWEYL
+411 
-417 EEYYEVIDQCEPTK
+417 
-431 TKDGRTLRK
+431 
-440 ARILGITAELEE
+440 
-452 IGIRGQTK
+452 
-460 DNKRLPNNIHSY
+460 
-472 CKKDVCDFI
+472 
-481 GGYFDADGCAY
+481 
-492 FNKKTGEG
+492 
-500 LLKLTSANL
+500 
-509 EILKEM
+509 
-515 QLLLQK
+515 
-521 LAIKCNISYEKPNFN
+521 
-536 NPKTTRGHYNLIIK
+536 
-550 DRKSLLEFHKNI
+550 
-562 SFSIKYKQDNLN
+562 
-574 LIFDYSKK
+574 
-582 VSKDRNGGFNGMR
+582 
-595 FEEVVSVEYIGIKDI
+595 
-610 YNLTAG
+610 
-616 NTHTYVANGIIT
+616 
-628 HNTGGNINKGS
+628 TGGNINKGS

-694 IGMEDTEAAMENIMA
+694 VGMEDTEAAMENIME
-709 ERERLKKGELK
+709 ERERLKKGDLK

-749 INAQQDEITV
+749 INSQQDEITI

-770 WVTNDKGD
+770 WVTKEGTLE
-778 RVNPLRVKVIPAKDI
+778 RVNPLRVKAIPAKDT

-917 SGQSHDFWVSLTT
+917 SEQSHEFWVSLNT

-987 VVAAPRDDNAKES
+987 VVAAPRDDNTKES

-1011 DKNGNIVPA
+1011 DKNGNVIPA

-1030 EDYEYFGS
+1030 EDHEYFGS

>member
-1 MDYRE
+1 MNYKE
-6 LPILLAPYVKSKG
+6 LPILLAPYVKGKG
-19 FNPAPLVT
+19 FDPAPLVT

-172 EFRVNSLLNNPDEV
+172 EFRVNSILNNPDEV

-261 YGCVCA
+261 YG
-267 GTKVWNN
+267 
-274 KGELVNI
+274 
-281 EDLIHSDGIIGYNE
+281 
-295 NDFKYSKEEII
+295 
-306 YWQLP
+306 
-311 AKKECYRITTNSG
+311 
-324 RILEC
+324 
-329 SHDHPILRREFR
+329 
-341 YYKNNTVRQAIN
+341 
-353 SVSFIETE
+353 
-361 NLEVGD
+361 
-367 RIAIL
+367 
-372 DGVDIWSDKNMF
+372 
-384 DPRLIGWLVGDGT
+384 
-397 YGKGQNVTLCNADK
+397 
-411 EMWEYL
+411 
-417 EEYYEVIDQCEPTK
+417 
-431 TKDGRTLRK
+431 
-440 ARILGITAELEE
+440 
-452 IGIRGQTK
+452 
-460 DNKRLPNNIHSY
+460 
-472 CKKDVCDFI
+472 
-481 GGYFDADGCAY
+481 
-492 FNKKTGEG
+492 
-500 LLKLTSANL
+500 
-509 EILKEM
+509 
-515 QLLLQK
+515 
-521 LAIKCNISYEKPNFN
+521 
-536 NPKTTRGHYNLIIK
+536 
-550 DRKSLLEFHKNI
+550 
-562 SFSIKYKQDNLN
+562 
-574 LIFDYSKK
+574 
-582 VSKDRNGGFNGMR
+582 
-595 FEEVVSVEYIGIKDI
+595 
-610 YNLTAG
+610 
-616 NTHTYVANGIIT
+616 
-628 HNTGGNINKGS
+628 TGGNINKGS

-770 WVTNDKGD
+770 WVTNEKGE
-778 RVNPLRVKVIPAKDI
+778 RANPLRVKAIPAKDT

-816 VGGIDPYDQDKG
+816 VGGLDPYDQDKG

-917 SGQSHDFWVSLTT
+917 SEQSHEFWVSLNS

-987 VVAAPRDDNAKES
+987 VVAAPRDNNFKES

-1011 DKNGNIVPA
+1011 DKNGNVVPA
-1020 GDFKRPTNPE
+1020 GEFKRPTNPE
-1030 EDYEYFGS
+1030 EDHEYFGS

>member
-6 LPILLAPYVKSKG
+6 LPILLAPYVKGKN
-19 FNPAPLVT
+19 FLPNPLVK

-32 YADGAKNPKVIG
+32 YADGSKNPKVIG

-51 WTEQLYRCINGYNT
+51 WSEQLYRCINGYNT

-225 DVVAEESGEFE
+225 DVVAEEAGEFE
-236 NLCEFISATNDCLM
+236 NLCEFYSATEPCLL
-250 DGDTQVGTFMI
+250 DGDTQVGTFFI
-261 YGCVCA
+261 YG
-267 GTKVWNN
+267 
-274 KGELVNI
+274 
-281 EDLIHSDGIIGYNE
+281 
-295 NDFKYSKEEII
+295 
-306 YWQLP
+306 
-311 AKKECYRITTNSG
+311 
-324 RILEC
+324 
-329 SHDHPILRREFR
+329 
-341 YYKNNTVRQAIN
+341 
-353 SVSFIETE
+353 
-361 NLEVGD
+361 
-367 RIAIL
+367 
-372 DGVDIWSDKNMF
+372 
-384 DPRLIGWLVGDGT
+384 
-397 YGKGQNVTLCNADK
+397 
-411 EMWEYL
+411 
-417 EEYYEVIDQCEPTK
+417 
-431 TKDGRTLRK
+431 
-440 ARILGITAELEE
+440 
-452 IGIRGQTK
+452 
-460 DNKRLPNNIHSY
+460 
-472 CKKDVCDFI
+472 
-481 GGYFDADGCAY
+481 
-492 FNKKTGEG
+492 
-500 LLKLTSANL
+500 
-509 EILKEM
+509 
-515 QLLLQK
+515 
-521 LAIKCNISYEKPNFN
+521 
-536 NPKTTRGHYNLIIK
+536 
-550 DRKSLLEFHKNI
+550 
-562 SFSIKYKQDNLN
+562 
-574 LIFDYSKK
+574 
-582 VSKDRNGGFNGMR
+582 
-595 FEEVVSVEYIGIKDI
+595 
-610 YNLTAG
+610 
-616 NTHTYVANGIIT
+616 
-628 HNTGGNINKGS
+628 TGGNINKGS

-694 IGMEDTEAAMENIMA
+694 IGMEDTEAAMENIMT
-709 ERERLKKGELK
+709 ERDRLKKGELK

-732 EAEIFRKMFS
+732 ESEIFRKMFS

-749 INAQQDEITV
+749 INGQQDEITI

-770 WVTNDKGD
+770 WITNDKGE
-778 RVNPLRVKVIPAKDI
+778 RVNPLRVKAVPAKDM
-793 DDEGDCILI
+793 DDEGDCVLI

-816 VGGIDPYDQDKG
+816 VGGIDPYDQDMG

-836 CVMTR
+836 CVITR
-841 PNTFGIPFN
+841 SNPFGIPFN

-856 CTRPKRKE
+856 STRPKRKE
-864 IFFDMCLKLSVYYDL
+864 IFFEMCLKLSVYYDL

-886 KAGSSGIIKWYENH
+886 KASSSGIINWYKDS
-900 NCMRYLAPRPKK
+900 NCMKYLAPRPVK

-917 SGQSHDFWVSLTT
+917 SEQSHEFWVSLNS

-940 QTSIHDYCQNIWFP
+940 QTAIHDHVQNIWFP

-987 VVAAPRDDNAKES
+987 LSVAPRDDTFQEK
-1000 EDPFSLGNWIT
+1000 EDPFSLGGWT
-1011 DKNGNIVPA
+1011 QDKMGNIVPI
-1020 GDFKRPTNPE
+1020 GEFTRPDDPETDFE
-1030 EDYEYFGS
+1030 GFGS

>member
-1 MDYRE
+1 MDYKE
-6 LPILLAPYVKSKG
+6 LPILLAPYVKGKG
-19 FNPAPLVT
+19 FDPSPLVT

-44 TPEYETF
+44 TTEYETF
-51 WTEQLYRCINGYNT
+51 WAEQLYRCINGYQT

-127 FTQKAVIDYG
+127 FTQKAVIDHG

-157 DFMTKWEDSEALLQN
+157 DFMTKWEDSEALLQS

-186 VSGYELMENGKTT
+186 VSGYELMDGGKTT

-250 DGDTQVGTFMI
+250 DGDTQVGMFMI
-261 YGCVCA
+261 YG
-267 GTKVWNN
+267 
-274 KGELVNI
+274 
-281 EDLIHSDGIIGYNE
+281 
-295 NDFKYSKEEII
+295 
-306 YWQLP
+306 
-311 AKKECYRITTNSG
+311 
-324 RILEC
+324 
-329 SHDHPILRREFR
+329 
-341 YYKNNTVRQAIN
+341 
-353 SVSFIETE
+353 
-361 NLEVGD
+361 
-367 RIAIL
+367 
-372 DGVDIWSDKNMF
+372 
-384 DPRLIGWLVGDGT
+384 
-397 YGKGQNVTLCNADK
+397 
-411 EMWEYL
+411 
-417 EEYYEVIDQCEPTK
+417 
-431 TKDGRTLRK
+431 
-440 ARILGITAELEE
+440 
-452 IGIRGQTK
+452 
-460 DNKRLPNNIHSY
+460 
-472 CKKDVCDFI
+472 
-481 GGYFDADGCAY
+481 
-492 FNKKTGEG
+492 
-500 LLKLTSANL
+500 
-509 EILKEM
+509 
-515 QLLLQK
+515 
-521 LAIKCNISYEKPNFN
+521 
-536 NPKTTRGHYNLIIK
+536 
-550 DRKSLLEFHKNI
+550 
-562 SFSIKYKQDNLN
+562 
-574 LIFDYSKK
+574 
-582 VSKDRNGGFNGMR
+582 
-595 FEEVVSVEYIGIKDI
+595 
-610 YNLTAG
+610 
-616 NTHTYVANGIIT
+616 
-628 HNTGGNINKGS
+628 TGGNINKGS

-694 IGMEDTEAAMENIMA
+694 IGMEDTEAAMENIME
-709 ERERLKKGELK
+709 ERERLKKGDLK

-770 WVTNDKGD
+770 WVTKEGTLE
-778 RVNPLRVKVIPAKDI
+778 RVTPLRVKAIPAKDT

-836 CVMTR
+836 CVMSR

-917 SGQSHDFWVSLTT
+917 SEQSHEFWVSLNT

-987 VVAAPRDDNAKES
+987 VVAAPRDDNTKES

-1011 DKNGNIVPA
+1011 DKNGNVVPS

-1030 EDYEYFGS
+1030 EDHEYFGS

>member
-1 MDYRE
+1 MDYKE
-6 LPILLAPYVKSKG
+6 LPILLAPYVKGKG
-19 FNPAPLVT
+19 FDPLPLVT

-44 TPEYETF
+44 TTEYETF
-51 WTEQLYRCINGYNT
+51 WAEQLYRCINGYQT

-105 EWCKANG
+105 ECCKANG

-117 GKKRRAGISE
+117 GKKRRACISE
-127 FTQKAVIDYG
+127 FTHKAVIDHG

-157 DFMTKWEDSEALLQN
+157 DFMTKWEDSEALLQS

-186 VSGYELMENGKTT
+186 VSGYELMDGGKTT

-250 DGDTQVGTFMI
+250 DGDTQVGMFMI
-261 YGCVCA
+261 YG
-267 GTKVWNN
+267 
-274 KGELVNI
+274 
-281 EDLIHSDGIIGYNE
+281 
-295 NDFKYSKEEII
+295 
-306 YWQLP
+306 
-311 AKKECYRITTNSG
+311 
-324 RILEC
+324 
-329 SHDHPILRREFR
+329 
-341 YYKNNTVRQAIN
+341 
-353 SVSFIETE
+353 
-361 NLEVGD
+361 
-367 RIAIL
+367 
-372 DGVDIWSDKNMF
+372 
-384 DPRLIGWLVGDGT
+384 
-397 YGKGQNVTLCNADK
+397 
-411 EMWEYL
+411 
-417 EEYYEVIDQCEPTK
+417 
-431 TKDGRTLRK
+431 
-440 ARILGITAELEE
+440 
-452 IGIRGQTK
+452 
-460 DNKRLPNNIHSY
+460 
-472 CKKDVCDFI
+472 
-481 GGYFDADGCAY
+481 
-492 FNKKTGEG
+492 
-500 LLKLTSANL
+500 
-509 EILKEM
+509 
-515 QLLLQK
+515 
-521 LAIKCNISYEKPNFN
+521 
-536 NPKTTRGHYNLIIK
+536 
-550 DRKSLLEFHKNI
+550 
-562 SFSIKYKQDNLN
+562 
-574 LIFDYSKK
+574 
-582 VSKDRNGGFNGMR
+582 
-595 FEEVVSVEYIGIKDI
+595 
-610 YNLTAG
+610 
-616 NTHTYVANGIIT
+616 
-628 HNTGGNINKGS
+628 TGGNINKGS

-694 IGMEDTEAAMENIMA
+694 VGMEDTEAAMENIME
-709 ERERLKKGELK
+709 ERERLKKGDLK

-749 INAQQDEITV
+749 INSQQDEITI

-770 WVTNDKGD
+770 WVTKEGTLD
-778 RVNPLRVKVIPAKDI
+778 RVNPLRVKAIPAKDT

-917 SGQSHDFWVSLTT
+917 SEQSHEFWVSLNT

-987 VVAAPRDDNAKES
+987 VVAAPRDDNTKES

-1011 DKNGNIVPA
+1011 DKNGNVIPV

-1030 EDYEYFGS
+1030 EDHEYFGS

>member
-1 MDYRE
+1 MDYKE
-6 LPILLAPYVKSKG
+6 LPILLAPYVKGKG
-19 FNPAPLVT
+19 FDPAPLVT

-127 FTQKAVIDYG
+127 FTQKAVIDHG

-250 DGDTQVGTFMI
+250 DGDTQVGMFMI
-261 YGCVCA
+261 YG
-267 GTKVWNN
+267 
-274 KGELVNI
+274 
-281 EDLIHSDGIIGYNE
+281 
-295 NDFKYSKEEII
+295 
-306 YWQLP
+306 
-311 AKKECYRITTNSG
+311 
-324 RILEC
+324 
-329 SHDHPILRREFR
+329 
-341 YYKNNTVRQAIN
+341 
-353 SVSFIETE
+353 
-361 NLEVGD
+361 
-367 RIAIL
+367 
-372 DGVDIWSDKNMF
+372 
-384 DPRLIGWLVGDGT
+384 
-397 YGKGQNVTLCNADK
+397 
-411 EMWEYL
+411 
-417 EEYYEVIDQCEPTK
+417 
-431 TKDGRTLRK
+431 
-440 ARILGITAELEE
+440 
-452 IGIRGQTK
+452 
-460 DNKRLPNNIHSY
+460 
-472 CKKDVCDFI
+472 
-481 GGYFDADGCAY
+481 
-492 FNKKTGEG
+492 
-500 LLKLTSANL
+500 
-509 EILKEM
+509 
-515 QLLLQK
+515 
-521 LAIKCNISYEKPNFN
+521 
-536 NPKTTRGHYNLIIK
+536 
-550 DRKSLLEFHKNI
+550 
-562 SFSIKYKQDNLN
+562 
-574 LIFDYSKK
+574 
-582 VSKDRNGGFNGMR
+582 
-595 FEEVVSVEYIGIKDI
+595 
-610 YNLTAG
+610 
-616 NTHTYVANGIIT
+616 
-628 HNTGGNINKGS
+628 TGGNINKGS

-732 EAEIFRKMFS
+732 EVEIFRKMFS

-770 WVTNDKGD
+770 WVTKEGTLE
-778 RVNPLRVKVIPAKDI
+778 RVNPLRVKAVPAKDT

-802 LDEYHPDKKYKNLY
+802 LDEYHPDKKYKYLY

-917 SGQSHDFWVSLTT
+917 SEQSHEFWVSLNS

-987 VVAAPRDDNAKES
+987 VVAAPRDDNTKES

-1011 DKNGNIVPA
+1011 DKNGNVVPA